1 MDELQVR
8 RNLRHAA
15 AASSSAHAR
24 CGISR
29 AGFTILELLAVTA
42 IISALAAV
50 LLPALGSAREA
61 ARAVQCSHQLKQIG
75 IALHNYHD
83 AFQCFPAGTQREAT
97 LQSAYGWAVP
107 LLPFLELPATHVL
120 VDRNVRVADAV
131 NSSARERRVPLFSCP
146 SDLADDQFPLY
157 AERAVLPPGAG
168 DLLLVVL
175 PSANYVGVYGNSEAD
190 EGFPPPA
197 GEGAFIDS
205 RPTRCNQFLRG
216 LSNTVVVGERTAAR
230 VPSTWLGVEQRG
242 EDALCR
248 LLGSADVGPNCR
260 VCDECEFSSRHHGGV
275 NFLYGDGHV
284 ECVPDAI
291 DAEVYRQM
299 ARLDSGDE
307 KP

>member
-1 MDELQVR
+1 ML
-8 RNLRHAA
+8 
-15 AASSSAHAR
+15 
-24 CGISR
+24 R
-29 AGFTILELLAVTA
+29 AGFTILELLTATA
-42 IISALAAV
+42 IISTLAAI

-61 ARAVQCSHQLKQIG
+61 ARAVQCSHQLKQVG

-83 AFQCFPAGTQREAT
+83 AFQCFPAGTQREST
-97 LQSAYGWAVP
+97 QQSAYGWAVP
-107 LLPFLELPATHVL
+107 LLPYLELQATYGL

-131 NSSARERRVPLFSCP
+131 NSAARERRVPLFSCP

-157 AERAVLPPGAG
+157 AERTSLPSSAG
-168 DLLLVVL
+168 DQLLVVL
-175 PSANYVGVYGNSEAD
+175 PSANYVGVFGNSEAD

-205 RPTRCNQFLRG
+205 QPVRCNQFLHG
-216 LSNTVVVGERTAAR
+216 LSSTLIVGERAASQ

-248 LLGSADVGPNCR
+248 LLGSADMGPNCR
-260 VCDECEFSSRHHGGV
+260 DCDECEFSSRHHGGV

-284 ECVPDAI
+284 ERVPDSI

-299 ARLDSGDE
+299 ARLVSGE
-307 KP
+307 VQN